1 MQRRRWLQQG
11 AALHLAAALW
21 PHAARAG
28 VEESVQGRRLL
39 VVMLRGAMDGLCAVP
54 AVGDP
59 QLTVLRER
67 LVAKPLLP
75 LSSDFSLH
83 PRLSDWHQA
92 WQAGQAAIV
101 HASSFAYRG
110 RSHFEGQ
117 DIMQTGRPV
126 PYTSGTGW
134 LGRALQAS
142 GLGGGVA
149 LSIPMPLL
157 LRGHEQSD
165 TRMATWLP
173 TPPSALMQRVGRQWA
188 EDPVLATYARALVGP
203 SEAMP
208 PGGAMN
214 EPLGLRRSPWGL
226 AREAGR
232 AMQAAHGPRVG
243 LMDLHGFDTHASQ
256 GAAEGSH
263 ADRLGALNEV
273 LRGFREGIGERWQD
287 ALVVTLTE
295 FGRTAHENGTTGTDH
310 GWGSAILMAG
320 GLVARPQVVADWPG
334 LARSQLF
341 EGRDLHV
348 TTDAATV
355 YAQVLHSV
363 LGLPPER
370 VAREVM
376 AFNPGHWREGL
387 LRSV

>member
-1 MQRRRWLQQG
+1 MQRRHWLQQG

-28 VEESVQGRRLL
+28 QEESVQGRRLL

-59 QLTVLRER
+59 QLLPLRER
-67 LVAKPLLP
+67 LVAHPLLP
-75 LSSDFSLH
+75 LSADFALH
-83 PRLSDWHQA
+83 PRLAEWHQA
-92 WQAGQAAIV
+92 WQAGQLAIV
-101 HASSFAYRG
+101 HATSFAYRG

-117 DIMQTGRPV
+117 DIMQTGRAV
-126 PYTSGTGW
+126 PYASGTGW

-142 GLGGGVA
+142 GLGSAVA

-157 LRGHEQSD
+157 LRGHDRSD

-173 TPPSALMQRVGRQWA
+173 TPPAALMQRVGREWA
-188 EDPVLATYARALVGP
+188 EDPVLAAYALALP
-203 SEAMP
+203 TAQTSPA
-208 PGGAMN
+208 GAPMN
-214 EPLGLRRSPWGL
+214 EPLGIRRSPWGL

-232 AMQAAHGPRVG
+232 AMQASEGPRVG
-243 LMDLHGFDTHASQ
+243 LIDLHGFDTHASQ
-256 GAAEGSH
+256 GGAEGTH
-263 ADRLGALNEV
+263 ADRLGALNDV
-273 LRGFREGIGERWQD
+273 LRGFREGIGERWQE

-295 FGRTAHENGTTGTDH
+295 FGRTAQENGTTGTDH

-320 GLVARPQVVADWPG
+320 GLVPRSQVVADWPG
-334 LARSQLF
+334 LARAQLF
-341 EGRDLHV
+341 EGRDLQV

-376 AFNPGHWREGL
+376 AFNPAHWREGL
-387 LRSV
+387 LRNL